1 MYLQYSYTQEN
12 DERFTSRDIYS
23 DKFQADYDY
32 NGELPAD
39 CDPEDCRKFV
49 KGTVAFA

>member
-1 MYLQYSYTQEN
+1 MNISYSDTHEN
-12 DERFTSRDIYS
+12 EERFIDRDIFS

-39 CDPEDCRKFV
+39 CDPADCRRNKR
-49 KGTVAFA
+49 GAAAYA